1 MDTKR
6 SVPHPRPLFSLS
18 YILSPRVIGRRVME
32 DAERP
37 DPERLL
43 AKLKAEEARTQSRRG
58 RLRVYLGAAPGAG
71 KTYAMLNEGRRRKER
86 GTDVVIGYVETYHR
100 PLTVQAGAGLE
111 VVPRRRVEYR
121 GTVLEEMDVEA
132 VIARRPQVALVD
144 ELAHTNAPGSPNAK
158 RWQDVE
164 QIRDAGITV
173 ISTLNIQHLESLK
186 ERVEQITGIPVRETV
201 PDTVLAGADDVELI
215 DIAPEALRRRM
226 VHGNIYPPERAQRA
240 LENFFR
246 PGNLAALREMALR
259 WTAAKADDQ
268 LDAYLREHDLN
279 GWLVDERLLVCIDH
293 RPIARTLLRRG
304 AHMAHRL
311 GCPVFALHV
320 ETGLLRPAER
330 EALAQN
336 RAFAEGL
343 GATVESLRA
352 DDPVEAIAEYVVE
365 HRITQVILG
374 HSQRSR
380 WYELLHGSL
389 VQRLL
394 RRLPEIDIHVV
405 AEREHREDAPR

>member
-1 MDTKR
+1 
-6 SVPHPRPLFSLS
+6 
-18 YILSPRVIGRRVME
+18 
-32 DAERP
+32 
-37 DPERLL
+37 
-43 AKLKAEEARTQSRRG
+43 
-58 RLRVYLGAAPGAG
+58 
-71 KTYAMLNEGRRRKER
+71 
-86 GTDVVIGYVETYHR
+86 
-100 PLTVQAGAGLE
+100 
-111 VVPRRRVEYR
+111 
-121 GTVLEEMDVEA
+121 
-132 VIARRPQVALVD
+132 
-144 ELAHTNAPGSPNAK
+144 
-158 RWQDVE
+158 
-164 QIRDAGITV
+164 V

-186 ERVEQITGIPVRETV
+186 DRVEQITGIPVRETV

-268 LDAYLREHDLN
+268 LDVYMREHDLS

-311 GCPVFALHV
+311 GCPLFALHV
-320 ETGLLRPAER
+320 ETGALRPAEQ

-336 RAFAEGL
+336 RTLAEEL
-343 GATVESLRA
+343 GAPVESIHA
-352 DDPVEAIAEYVVE
+352 DDPVEAIAEYVAE

-394 RRLPEIDIHVV
+394 RRLPEIDVHVV
-405 AEREHREDAPR
+405 AEREHPADERR

>member
-1 MDTKR
+1 MTA
-6 SVPHPRPLFSLS
+6 
-18 YILSPRVIGRRVME
+18 E
-32 DAERP
+32 AERP
-37 DPERLL
+37 DPDKLL
-43 AKLKAEEARTQSRRG
+43 AKLKAEEARTQSTRG

-71 KTYAMLNEGRRRKER
+71 KTYAMLSEGRRRKER
-86 GTDVVIGYVETYHR
+86 GTDVVIGYVETYNR
-100 PLTVQAGAGLE
+100 PLTVQAAQGLE

-121 GTVLEEMDVEA
+121 GTVLEEMDVDA

-144 ELAHTNAPGSPNAK
+144 ELAHTNAPGSRNVK

-173 ISTLNIQHLESLK
+173 ISTMNIQHLESLK
-186 ERVEQITGIPVRETV
+186 DRVEQITGIPVRETV
-201 PDTVLAGADDVELI
+201 PDTVLAGADDVELV

-226 VHGNIYPPERAQRA
+226 AHGNIYPPERAQRA

-268 LDAYLREHDLN
+268 LDVYMREHDLS

-311 GCPVFALHV
+311 GCPLFALHV
-320 ETGLLRPAER
+320 ETGALRPAEQ

-336 RAFAEGL
+336 RTLAEEL
-343 GATVESLRA
+343 GAPVESIHA
-352 DDPVEAIAEYVVE
+352 DDPVEAIAEYVAE

-394 RRLPEIDIHVV
+394 RRLPEIDVHVV
-405 AEREHREDAPR
+405 AEREHPADERR